1 MAPIESGLSRIHQIS
16 MRVHDVDRAVD
27 FYRDALG
34 LTFLFAAPPRLA
46 FFDCGG
52 VRLMLSTPEPE
63 FDHPGSVVYFAVDDI
78 QHAHETLTSRG
89 VTFKTVPH
97 KIATLADREIWLA
110 DFGDTEGNTLAL
122 MSEPRLT

>member
-1 MAPIESGLSRIHQIS
+1 MTPNGLSRIHQIS

-78 QHAHETLTSRG
+78 RQTYFDLTSRG
-89 VTFKTVPH
+89 VLFRSEPH
-97 KIATLADREIWLA
+97 KIATLA
-110 DFGDTEGNTLAL
+110 
-122 MSEPRLT
+122 